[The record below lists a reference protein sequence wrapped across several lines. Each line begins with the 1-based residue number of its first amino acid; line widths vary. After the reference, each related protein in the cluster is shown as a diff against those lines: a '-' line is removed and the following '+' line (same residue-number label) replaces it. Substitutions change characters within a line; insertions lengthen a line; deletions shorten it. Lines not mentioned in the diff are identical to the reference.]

1 MSADAGVIWLE
12 PLGGSGEPVE
22 LPAQGVLVIGSS
34 SAKAGF
40 VLDGQGVA
48 DVHCAVGRTKDGGY
62 ALKDLGSEFG
72 TMLNGKSVKSGRISD
87 GDQIAIG
94 SRRLRVRAAAGKAA
108 AAAPAPKAATRPA
121 QGLPT
126 VPGYRVIRRLG
137 RGAMGE
143 VFLAVQLSL
152 DRQVALKL
160 LDKTLADNSDFV
172 QRFQAEARAAAALH
186 HSNVVTV
193 FDVGATKD
201 SHYLSMEF
209 MDDGSLEDRL
219 KRDGRIPSGEVLR
232 VLHDAASGLVYA
244 ESRGIVHRDIKP
256 DNLMRNHQGATKIAD
271 LGLATQVEAEG
282 EDLGSEGRKI
292 FGTPHFISP
301 EQVRGDRADSRS
313 DLYSLGAT
321 AYRLLS
327 GETPF
332 QGSSTREIL
341 RAKLKGEPVPIM
353 ERVPDMDP
361 GLAEIVT
368 RLMQNDPAD
377 RFPSASA
384 LLTEVERQRAAL
396 AQTAVVQ
403 AGSGGIPKFVWIA
416 ALVVALGAAGFFTMQ
431 GADDPIDPDPR
442 PGPVVIDDGTNG
454 NGATDGVDPNGPD
467 PANAT
472 DVANNSTTETLG
484 DDTAE
489 RLFEVEAENALLRLD
504 SETLTREERRDRLLA
519 LASKY
524 AGTSSA
530 TTALDRA
537 EGIESEILLSQ
548 RASAEEDRQV
558 SGKLAELRT
567 AANLDARPLRVGD
580 ALRAMA
586 LVPDQELLV
595 GFQSFTA
602 GRDALERE
610 VYQLA
615 IDDIEADL
623 RAADQAQ
630 AQGDFAGVKSK
641 LTAALSRTELPEFPE
656 GEPRSPGAQRIIDLR
671 DILRERLAELDGERE
686 QFITE
691 QLRNDAAALAG
702 SLAGSD
708 GLEGELRRFDFAAAG
723 TRLSALQANVGSPEA
738 QTWLSEL
745 TIDVTEAGAAF
756 EILESNWSNWKR
768 KSVSDPRER
777 RTANREAV
785 GVTSGGLRLQVDGSV
800 EDVPWAAF
808 VGHTEELDSL
818 FHERLSRD
826 YSAEERRSIAA
837 LLLLSAIVENVITA
851 EEMFIQSRNAKLS
864 DREALKMLESFS
876 AVEDWLDDE
885 RQRERW
891 QLEKHAADDLVAG
904 LLAASQERWT
914 DAVVLLERLSNESA
928 TSLLVRLFS
937 DGSALAPPP
946 KKD

>member
-1 MSADAGVIWLE
+1 VSADSEVIWLE

-40 VLDGQGVA
+40 VLEGQGVA
-48 DVHCAVGRTKDGGY
+48 DVHCAVGRTKNGGY

-72 TMLNGKSVKSGRISD
+72 TMLNGKSVKSGRIKD

-94 SRRLRVRAAAGKAA
+94 SRRLRVRAAAGKP
-108 AAAPAPKAATRPA
+108 AAPAPAAKPPA
-121 QGLPT
+121 AKQAAVELPA
-126 VPGYRVIRRLG
+126 VPGYRVIKRLG

-143 VFLAVQLSL
+143 VFLAVQQSL

-172 QRFQAEARAAAALH
+172 RRFQAEARAAAALH

-193 FDVGATKD
+193 FDVGTTKNT
-201 SHYLSMEF
+201 HYLSMEF

-219 KRDGRIPSGEVLR
+219 KRDGRISSTEVLR
-232 VLHDAASGLVYA
+232 ILQDAAGGLVYA

-282 EDLGSEGRKI
+282 EDLGTEGRKI

-341 RAKLKGEPVPIM
+341 RAKLKGDPVPIQ
-353 ERVPDMDP
+353 ERVPDIDP
-361 GLAEIVT
+361 GLSEVVT

-377 RFPSASA
+377 RYPSASA
-384 LLTEVERQRAAL
+384 LLTELERQRAAI

-403 AGSGGIPKFVWIA
+403 PSSGGIPKLVWVA
-416 ALVVALGAAGFFTMQ
+416 AGVVVLGLAGFFATR
-431 GADDPIDPDPR
+431 GGDDPVDPG
-442 PGPVVIDDGTNG
+442 PGPVVSGDGTGENG
-454 NGATDGVDPNGPD
+454 GTDETDPIDVAPTNG
-467 PANAT
+467 T
-472 DVANNSTTETLG
+472 DVANNGTDENPG
-484 DDTAE
+484 DDAAE

-504 SETLTREERRDRLLA
+504 SETLTREERRDRLRA

-524 AGTSSA
+524 AGTSAA

-548 RASAEEDRQV
+548 RESAEEDRQV

-567 AANLDARPLRVGD
+567 AAKLEVRPLRAGD

-586 LVPDQELLV
+586 LVPDQETLV
-595 GFQSFTA
+595 GFASFVA
-602 GRDALERE
+602 GREKLERE

-615 IDDIEADL
+615 IEDLEADL

-630 AQGDFAGVKSK
+630 AQGDFPGVKSK

-656 GEPRSPGAQRIIDLR
+656 GEPLTPGAQRIIDLR
-671 DILRERLAELDGERE
+671 DILRERLGELDGERE
-686 QFITE
+686 QYITE
-691 QLRNDAAALAG
+691 QLRQDAAALAG

-708 GLEGELRRFDFAAAG
+708 GLEGDLRRFDFGAAR
-723 TRLSALQANVGSPEA
+723 TRLTALQATVGSPEA
-738 QTWLSEL
+738 QTWLNEL
-745 TIDVTEAGAAF
+745 TTDVVAASAAF
-756 EILESNWSNWKR
+756 EILESSWSDWKR

-777 RTANREAV
+777 RTANHEAV

-800 EDVPWAAF
+800 QDVAWADF
-808 VGHTEELDSL
+808 VGHTDALDSL

-826 YSAEERRSIAA
+826 YTPAERRSIAA
-837 LLLLSAIVENVITA
+837 LLSLSAVIENVITA
-851 EEMFIQSRNAKLS
+851 EEMFIQGRNAKLS
-864 DREALKMLESFS
+864 NREAEKMLEAFA

-904 LLAASQERWT
+904 LLAASEERWT

-928 TSLLVRLFS
+928 ASLLVRLFS